1 MLDGE
6 FQRRLLRLGH
16 RYAVLGKVAFILVAA
31 GFGVPVAPVPG
42 AVVACVAGVV
52 LLNAVLLRRPR
63 ARWPS
68 AVEVLVAALA
78 CLTQQWT
85 VPVVALTNGHSWALV
100 FASFVAVA
108 IQWTSR
114 PAAGMV
120 VAAGLSAAH
129 VIGAA
134 VVGPAAVSSALPLAC
149 WICVEAA
156 LSRLLWS
163 LVNRSAAQ
171 ADHAAARAEQERTD
185 SAIAHAVRADERRE
199 AALLHD
205 TAATTLL
212 MVALGQVGQE
222 DDWLRPQLRA
232 DLEAIGERPPDTDG
246 VVALGD
252 VLCRAGSASRL
263 HVDFHVDPGLAV
275 PAALGMT
282 FAHCVRE
289 ALTNVSRHSGAS
301 SATVRAHRR
310 GTAVT
315 VEVVDHGRG
324 FDPAAIPASRR
335 GITGSIIG
343 RMREA
348 GGHAS
353 VTSHPGR
360 GSVVR
365 LVHDRG

>member
-1 MLDGE
+1 MRDGE
-6 FQRRLLRLGH
+6 FQRRLFRLGH
-16 RYAVLGKVAFILVAA
+16 RYAVLGKVAFIVAAA

-42 AVVACVAGVV
+42 AVLACVSVVV
-52 LLNAVLLRRPR
+52 LLNAFLLRRPR
-63 ARWPS
+63 ARWPG
-68 AVEVLVAALA
+68 AIEVLVAALA

-85 VPVVALTNGHSWALV
+85 VPVGALTNGHSWALV
-100 FASFVAVA
+100 LASFVAVA

-114 PAAGMV
+114 PVAGMAI
-120 VAAGLSAAH
+120 AAGLSAAH
-129 VIGAA
+129 VLGAA
-134 VVGPAAVSSALPLAC
+134 VLGPADVSSALPLAV

-163 LVNRSAAQ
+163 LVSRSADQ
-171 ADHAAARAEQERTD
+171 ADRAAARAEQERTE
-185 SAIAHAVRADERRE
+185 SAIAQAVRADERRE

-212 MVALGQVGQE
+212 MVALGQVGPG

-232 DLEAIGERPPDTDG
+232 DLAAIGERPPDADG

-263 HVDFHVDPGLAV
+263 HVEFHVDPGLAV
-275 PAALGMT
+275 PAALGTT

-289 ALTNVSRHSGAS
+289 ALTNVARHSGSS

-310 GTAVT
+310 GTAVV
-315 VEVVDHGRG
+315 VEVIDHGRG
-324 FDPAAIPASRR
+324 FDPAAVPASRR

-343 RMREA
+343 RMRGA
-348 GGHAS
+348 GGRAS

-365 LVHDRG
+365 LVHDHG

>member
-16 RYAVLGKVAFILVAA
+16 RYAVLGKVALVLVAA

-42 AVVACVAGVV
+42 AVLACVAGVV
-52 LLNAVLLRRPR
+52 LLNAILLRWPR

-68 AVEVLVAALA
+68 VIEVVVAAQA
-78 CLTQQWT
+78 CLTQRWT
-85 VPVVALTNGHSWALV
+85 VPVEALTNGHSWALV

-114 PAAGMV
+114 PAVGMA

-129 VIGAA
+129 VLGAA
-134 VVGPAAVSSALPLAC
+134 VLGPAAVSAALPLAV

-163 LVNRSAAQ
+163 LVSRSAAQ
-171 ADHAAARAEQERTD
+171 ADQAAARAEQERTA
-185 SAIAHAVRADERRE
+185 SAIARAVRADERRE

-212 MVALGQVGQE
+212 MVALGQVGPG
-222 DDWLRPQLRA
+222 DGWLRPQLRA
-232 DLEAIGERPPDTDG
+232 DLDAIGERPPDADG
-246 VVALGD
+246 EVALGD
-252 VLCRAGSASRL
+252 VLCRAGPVSSL
-263 HVDFHVDPGLAV
+263 HVEFHVEPGLVV
-275 PAALGMT
+275 PAAVGMT

-289 ALTNVSRHSGAS
+289 ALTNVARHSGVP

-310 GTAVT
+310 GTAVV

-324 FDPAAIPASRR
+324 FDPAAVPTSRR

-343 RMREA
+343 RMRGA
-348 GGHAS
+348 GGQAS

-360 GSVVR
+360 GSIVR
-365 LVHDRG
+365 LVHGHD

>member
-6 FQRRLLRLGH
+6 FQRRLSRLGH
-16 RYAVLGKVAFILVAA
+16 RYAVLGKAAFVLVAA
-31 GFGVPVAPVPG
+31 GFGLPVAPVPG
-42 AVVACVAGVV
+42 ALLAGVAGIV
-52 LLNAVLLRRPR
+52 LLNAILLRWPR

-85 VPVVALTNGHSWALV
+85 VPVEALTNGHSWALV

-108 IQWTSR
+108 FQWTSR
-114 PAAGMV
+114 PVAGMAVAV
-120 VAAGLSAAH
+120 VLSAAH

-134 VVGPAAVSSALPLAC
+134 VLGPAAVTSALPLAV

-171 ADHAAARAEQERTD
+171 ADHAAARAEQERTE
-185 SAIAHAVRADERRE
+185 SVVAQAVRADERQE

-212 MVALGQVGQE
+212 MVALNQVGR
-222 DDWLRPQLRA
+222 DDEWLRPQLRA
-232 DLEAIGERPPDTDG
+232 DLDAIGEQPPDADG
-246 VVALGD
+246 VVELGD
-252 VLCRAGSASRL
+252 VLCQAGSASRL
-263 HVDFHVDPGLAV
+263 HVEFHVDPGLAV
-275 PAALGMT
+275 SAALGVT

-289 ALTNVSRHSGAS
+289 ALTNVSRHSGAP
-301 SATVRAHRR
+301 SATVLAHRR

-315 VEVVDHGRG
+315 VEVIDHGRG
-324 FDPAAIPASRR
+324 FDPAAVPASRR
-335 GITGSIIG
+335 GITSSIIG
-343 RMREA
+343 RMRDA
-348 GGHAS
+348 DGQAS
-353 VTSHPGR
+353 VTSHPGH